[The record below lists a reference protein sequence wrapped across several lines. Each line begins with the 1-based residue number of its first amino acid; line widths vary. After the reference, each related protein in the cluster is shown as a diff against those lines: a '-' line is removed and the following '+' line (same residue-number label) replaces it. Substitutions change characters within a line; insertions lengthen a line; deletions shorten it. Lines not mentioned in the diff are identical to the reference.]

1 MPPHSESHNTVP
13 TLPFG
18 NCSSGPCLPSHGYTV
33 TMLHH
38 ESPLYVYAS
47 ACPLCTLAL
56 PSCRTTHLRQRVR
69 CFTSASCFPIT
80 RDRSREPLFFIKF
93 GESSKNLQVSIP
105 GMSIDKCHFRL
116 NRTVSRLK
124 TRLLSFFVPQSLEPI
139 YTGNSSSLFEVP
151 LQGKERGGISPRFQ
165 RLVSTGR

>member
-56 PSCRTTHLRQRVR
+56 PSCPTFANGFVALLLV
-69 CFTSASCFPIT
+69 PIT

-93 GESSKNLQVSIP
+93 GEWSKNLQVSIP

-124 TRLLSFFVPQSLEPI
+124 TRVLSFFVPQSLEPI

-151 LQGKERGGISPRFQ
+151 LQGKERGSISPRFQ

>member
-1 MPPHSESHNTVP
+1 MPPQPRVHRNHAAPWIS
-13 TLPFG
+13 TLCIRVCVSPVHA
-18 NCSSGPCLPSHGYTV
+18 CSSLLS
-33 TMLHH
+33 
-38 ESPLYVYAS
+38 
-47 ACPLCTLAL
+47 
-56 PSCRTTHLRQRVR
+56 HLRQRVR

-93 GESSKNLQVSIP
+93 GKSSKNLQVSIP